1 MHRDHPVMPIA
12 AAVVAIALF
21 SIMDALMKRAAIAG
35 GVFSAMLVRSV
46 LAGLVIALIWRA
58 RGGRWPTSAI
68 LRLHAL
74 RGVVCAG
81 MATTFFYGLVRTPMA
96 QGMALSFM
104 APLIALYLA
113 AVMLGERVRKAAIIA
128 SLMGLAGVSLIA
140 AERITGAPMQ
150 GEAIRGIA
158 AIFFSA
164 VLYAWNLVL
173 QRKQAQLASPSEVA
187 VFQNLFVALSLLPL
201 APWLWIMPQAGA
213 WSDLA
218 LAAVLATASLML
230 LAWAYARAEA
240 QVLLPI
246 EYTAFVW
253 AALMGW
259 LWFAEGLTA
268 GTLAGAALIVT
279 GCLIG
284 TRGPKAATAP

>member
-1 MHRDHPVMPIA
+1 MPIA

-158 AIFFSA
+158 AIFLSA

>member
-1 MHRDHPVMPIA
+1 MPIA

-46 LAGLVIALIWRA
+46 LAGLVMALIWRA
-58 RGGRWPTSAI
+58 RGGRWPAPEL

-140 AERITGAPMQ
+140 AERISGAPMQ

-173 QRKQAQLASPSEVA
+173 QRKQAQLASPTEVA

-201 APWLWIMPQAGA
+201 APWLWTTPQAGA
-213 WSDLA
+213 WSDIAMAA
-218 LAAVLATASLML
+218 LLATGSLML